1 MKADNGSSPTG
12 KAERQNHALE
22 PDGDDVLTV
31 PEAATLLRL
40 NPKTVY
46 DAVNRGE
53 LPHQRIGRKIR
64 LCRSAL
70 LTWLSQG
77 QGRVPRSKE
86 KRS

>member
-12 KAERQNHALE
+12 KAERQSHALE
-22 PDGDDVLTV
+22 PKSDAVLTV

-46 DAVNRGE
+46 EAVSRGE
-53 LPHQRIGRKIR
+53 LPHQRIGRRIR
-64 LCRSAL
+64 LSRSAL
-70 LTWLSQG
+70 ITWLSQG

-86 KRS
+86 KKS